1 MPEEAVVLKE
11 GLEDVVAEEPSGED
25 IPEET
30 PEETPGVED
39 LATEMG
45 WKPKDDYQGYD
56 ADYVDAATYIRRSKD
71 INDSMRQHLK
81 ENKRKMTSMEKGLED
96 LKAHNERVFKTQLT
110 KQRREIEELRKQ
122 RTEAIE
128 QGDVAKVDKL
138 EEEMSD
144 LFGSALATAK
154 PQPDKGDQ
162 PDPEQYKTFA
172 GWHQQNP
179 WYGVQGV
186 AEGNVELTNY
196 ANHLAD
202 LPEYGGMSYEN
213 KLAKVTSKVREMF
226 PEQFKASRQKTAINP
241 VEGPSM
247 RVPKAKHT
255 ARDLTD
261 DQRSIMRN
269 FVKRG
274 LMTEQQYINDLVK
287 IGELS

>member
-1 MPEEAVVLKE
+1 MPEEAVVLEE

-30 PEETPGVED
+30 PGIED

-45 WKPKDDYQGYD
+45 WKPKENYQGDD

-110 KQRREIEELRKQ
+110 KQKREIEGLRKQ
-122 RTEAIE
+122 RAEAIE
-128 QGDVAKVDKL
+128 EGDVSKVDKL

-144 LFGSALATAK
+144 LFNSTLATAK
-154 PQPDKGDQ
+154 PQPDKDDQ
-162 PDPEQYKTFA
+162 PDPEQYKTFV
-172 GWHQQNP
+172 GWHQQNS
-179 WYGVQGV
+179 WYGVKGV
-186 AEGNVELTNY
+186 AKGNTELTDY

-213 KLAKVTSKVREMF
+213 KLAKVTSRVREMF
-226 PEQFKASRQKTAINP
+226 PEQFKASRPKTAINP
-241 VEGPSM
+241 VEGPRM
-247 RVPKAKHT
+247 PRPKVKHT

-261 DQRSIMRN
+261 DQRAIMRN
-269 FVKRG
+269 FAKRG
-274 LMTEQQYINDLVK
+274 LMTEQEYINDLVK
-287 IGELS
+287 IGELT